1 LRVIDLAK
9 MSKAQARKRLMEAQK
24 KIMAVWASQ
33 TYAGNPP
40 LQCVTVADMAAFE
53 KLFNKCL
60 KRIQ

>member
-1 LRVIDLAK
+1 

-24 KIMAVWASQ
+24 KIVAVYFSQ

-40 LQCVTVADMAAFE
+40 LQAVTIADMAAFE